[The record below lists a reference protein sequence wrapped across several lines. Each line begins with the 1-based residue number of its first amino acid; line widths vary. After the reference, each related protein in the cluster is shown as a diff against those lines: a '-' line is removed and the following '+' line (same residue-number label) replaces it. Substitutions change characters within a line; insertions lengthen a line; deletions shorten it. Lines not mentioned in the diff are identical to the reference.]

1 MACIAGDLIRG
12 NLMVDISLIFRILER
27 RRCTPYEEVLGTTS
41 FSIASPASGKGYYH
55 LNHSNSGI

>member
-41 FSIASPASGKGYYH
+41 FSIASPAFYRDCSS
-55 LNHSNSGI
+55 LSSSRAV